1 MVLGILKHTFNENL
15 QYSESVLHSGHPQQ
29 DICLNALI
37 KEGSRILITMMAIET
52 KLQVFSE

>member
-15 QYSESVLHSGHPQQ
+15 QYTESILHSGNPQQ